1 MTNHRTGAAW
11 WWVIRAAFAV
21 IILAIAVPAFAYEVP
36 RKYTRGG
43 FLADTLNQIAEAEH
57 TNTQVSITGR
67 RCASSCTMWLTYR
80 KTCIARR
87 TKFQFHC
94 YSVNGNCSQKWD
106 NFAADQLSTIDAS
119 VGVWFTGEVAGSQ
132 KLRTV
137 TGETFINLGVKE
149 CE

>member
-11 WWVIRAAFAV
+11 WWIFRAAAV
-21 IILAIAVPAFAYEVP
+21 AIILAIAVPAFSYEVP
-36 RKYTRGG
+36 RKDTRGG
-43 FLADTLNQIAEAEH
+43 FLAETLYKIAEAER
-57 TNTQVSITGR
+57 TNTPVSITGR

-94 YSVNGNCSQKWD
+94 YSKNGACSPKWD
-106 NFAADQLSTIDAS
+106 RFAARRLGS
-119 VGVWFTGEVAGSQ
+119 VSPALGEWFLKEVAGSQ

-137 TGETFINLGVKE
+137 AGGVVINLGVKE